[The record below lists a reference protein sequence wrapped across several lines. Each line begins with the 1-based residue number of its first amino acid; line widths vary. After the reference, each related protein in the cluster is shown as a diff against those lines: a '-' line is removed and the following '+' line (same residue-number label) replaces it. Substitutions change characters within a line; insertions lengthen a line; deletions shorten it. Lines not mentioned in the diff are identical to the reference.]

1 MPNELSVV
9 YSDSAIKDFGN
20 ALRKALRLEDIQDY
34 ASLIELENS
43 EKPEDFSEALKNFLR
58 RYDTQARKKELKRPD
73 VESLEKIMKLVDQYG
88 VRIVRAA
95 LISHALVK
103 KAKDDDE
110 E

>member
-1 MPNELSVV
+1 MSNELSSV
-9 YSDSAIKDFGN
+9 YSDPAVKDFGS

-43 EKPEDFSEALKNFLR
+43 EKPDDFAEALKNFLR
-58 RYDTQARKKELKRPD
+58 RYDTHARKKDLKRPD
-73 VESLEKIMKLVDQYG
+73 VESLEKIMQLVDRYG

-103 KAKDDDE
+103 KAKDEDE

>member
-1 MPNELSVV
+1 MSNELSSV
-9 YSDSAIKDFGN
+9 YSDPAVKDFGS
-20 ALRKALRLEDIQDY
+20 ALRKALRLDDIQDY

-43 EKPEDFSEALKNFLR
+43 EKPDDFAEALKNFLR
-58 RYDTQARKKELKRPD
+58 RYDTHARKKDLKRPD
-73 VESLEKIMKLVDQYG
+73 VESLEKIMQLVDRYG

-103 KAKDDDE
+103 KAKDEDE